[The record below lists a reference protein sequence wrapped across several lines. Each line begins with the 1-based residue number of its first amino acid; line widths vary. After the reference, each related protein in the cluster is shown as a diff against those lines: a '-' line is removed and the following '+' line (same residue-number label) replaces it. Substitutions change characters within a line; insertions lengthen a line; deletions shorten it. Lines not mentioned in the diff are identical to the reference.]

1 LGCKTLMNVIMFKEI
16 IDEMISAFS
25 SQAFGS
31 NSQGGINIQAF
42 GVGLMLLIAAVVL
55 YMEKR

>member
-1 LGCKTLMNVIMFKEI
+1 MNVTMFKKI
-16 IDEMISAFS
+16 IDEMISALS

-42 GVGLMLLIAAVVL
+42 GVGLMVLIAAVVL
-55 YMEKR
+55 YRENR